1 MNIGVRYKRDFK
13 RTYWCTLY
21 LRRKAAL
28 VLASTGV
35 LVLLVAFLPPRSS
48 QAATVIL
55 AVIGIVLLVE
65 VPVVIWLMVSRNWD
79 ALNEEVEVTVTSEEV
94 VQRTATT
101 SLRLSW
107 DMMQRIISLKD
118 MWLFYAGRLK
128 VVTLYKGALT
138 AAQQAELAAF
148 IEARKRLAGTRTSC
162 HRTTAMPLLKALYV
176 PAERRVLRLLNL
188 CELYQMGV
196 TLLRKLQAEL
206 TVAAS
211 GTGVP
216 WCANSSCSGCVAGG
230 LKCMAVRCVKAYA
243 TLPAGQGPNGG
254 CRTMA

>member
-1 MNIGVRYKRDFK
+1 MNIGVRYRRDFS

-21 LRRKAAL
+21 LRRKAAV
-28 VLASTGV
+28 VLTSAGV
-35 LVLLVAFLPPRSS
+35 LVLLAAFLPSRSS
-48 QAATVIL
+48 QAATVLL

-65 VPVVIWLMVSRNWD
+65 VPVVIWLMVRRNWD

-148 IEARKRLAGTRTSC
+148 IETRKRFAGTRMSC
-162 HRTTAMPLLKALYV
+162 RCAAMRRGLRSCRPATAAGALRG
-176 PAERRVLRLLNL
+176 RRPEETAQDAR
-188 CELYQMGV
+188 ED
-196 TLLRKLQAEL
+196 
-206 TVAAS
+206 VAVAV
-211 GTGVP
+211 GGL
-216 WCANSSCSGCVAGG
+216 SGCSRRAH
-230 LKCMAVRCVKAYA
+230 LFW
-243 TLPAGQGPNGG
+243 
-254 CRTMA
+254 